1 MAMALHIPAKLHA
14 CGITAHTSPKAEQLV
29 IDKDIR
35 CYEKLLENEE
45 IVTTLAKNE
54 HDRCNAF
61 VRSEGFR
68 VATIG
73 TLKQYAPLNHS
84 NKDELAKLHPCIVSW
99 EELDVLQKEY
109 DELREKFGLKANNFK
124 NNDIDIIRKIPQ
136 IIKKANELCKE
147 D

>member
-14 CGITAHTSPKAEQLV
+14 CGITAHTSHIAEQLV

-99 EELDVLQKEY
+99 EKLDVLQKEY
-109 DELREKFGLKANNFK
+109 DKLREKFGLKANNFK